1 MSRRHRRK
9 AAVAKGKPS
18 TRWLVRAGVAGFVLL
33 VLALG
38 GGYVALRGWLHGGD
52 FRRMLAVEAGKA
64 IGATAEFGPF
74 RWSGTSMDTESF
86 TAAGDGVVRAIDAE
100 GLRVDVGLGGWWQGV
115 WRVTDA
121 RARRITMEIDATA
134 ADRATTAA
142 APAPETPPPPA
153 KADRWYDALIPDRV
167 EVDQIEVGNSAVTVV
182 TRSGPVGIAGTS
194 WRVTPDLSPGSYRAE
209 GSGGS
214 VKLPWKWAPRMELGQ
229 ARLRYHDDS
238 VSLAA
243 ADFRVY
249 ESGRLDLS
257 GEMSVK
263 GDGYDFDGHLRDVM
277 CAEVLPEDWKQ
288 RLSGKVESEFT
299 VGSGSRGPVVEGHL
313 ELTDGVVTAL
323 PLLDALSAYADTT
336 RFRRVALQEGR
347 VDYEWEDGALA
358 LRDLVLSS
366 EGLVRVEGRLRV
378 DREERLDGT
387 FRLGLVPGV
396 LARIPGAETIVFSP
410 GERGLLWTTVRVTGT
425 VDDPKEDLTARL
437 IEAAG
442 MRMIEIIPETGEKVL
457 KFTRQV
463 LDEDLAGHLKNSGA
477 GVIEQG
483 REVIREAE
491 GVVREAQ
498 GIFDIIRG
506 KDEDDE

>member
-1 MSRRHRRK
+1 M
-9 AAVAKGKPS
+9 AKGKGGS
-18 TRWLVRAGVAGFVLL
+18 RWLVRGALGVFGAL
-33 VLALG
+33 VVAMG
-38 GGYVALRGWLHGGD
+38 GGYVALRGWLHGED
-52 FRRMLAVEAGKA
+52 FRRMLATEAGKA
-64 IGATAEFGPF
+64 LGVTSEFGPF
-74 RWSGTSMDTESF
+74 RWSGTSMDTDSF
-86 TAAGDGVVRAIDAE
+86 TAEGQAVVRSIDAE

-115 WRVTDA
+115 WRIEDA
-121 RARRITMEIDATA
+121 RARRIEVQIDATA
-134 ADRATTAA
+134 ADRVKAR
-142 APAPETPPPPA
+142 PELAEVPEPPA
-153 KADRWYDALIPDRV
+153 AKAKKWYSGLVPEKV
-167 EVDQIEVGNSAVTVV
+167 EVRQVEVGNSAVKVI
-182 TRSGPVGIAGTS
+182 TRSGPVGIAGTA
-194 WRVTPDLSPGSYRAE
+194 WRVTPDAAPGSYRAE
-209 GSGGS
+209 GSDGT
-214 VKLPWKWAPRMELGQ
+214 VTLPWKWSPRMALGR
-229 ARLRYHDDS
+229 ARLRYHEDA
-238 VSLAA
+238 VSLAS
-243 ADFRVY
+243 ADFQVY

-263 GDGYDFDGHLRDVM
+263 GDGYAFDGHLRDVQ

-299 VGSGSRGPVVEGHL
+299 LASGDRGPKVAGNLV
-313 ELTDGVVTAL
+313 LTDGVLMAL

-336 RFRRVALQEGR
+336 RFRRLALQEGT
-347 VDYEWEDGALA
+347 VDYEWEDGALT
-358 LRDLVLSS
+358 LRDLVISS

-425 VDDPKEDLTARL
+425 VEDPKEDLTARL

-463 LDEDLAGHLKNSGA
+463 LDEDLAGHLKESGA

-491 GVVREAQ
+491 GVVKEAQ
-498 GIFDIIRG
+498 GIFDILRG
-506 KDEDDE
+506 KEDEDE